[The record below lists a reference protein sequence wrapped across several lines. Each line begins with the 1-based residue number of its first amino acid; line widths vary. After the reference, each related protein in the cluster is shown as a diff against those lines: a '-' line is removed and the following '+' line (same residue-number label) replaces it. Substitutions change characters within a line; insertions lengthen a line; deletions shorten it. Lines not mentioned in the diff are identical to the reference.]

1 MSNIDIKDL
10 CFTYNDKTI
19 YDHYSVSFPK
29 GEITTL
35 SSPSGSGKTTLL
47 HIISGLLKPDNGSI
61 SFDIDEPRFSMV
73 FQDLRLI
80 DSLSVSKN
88 ILLVNDKLSM
98 DDIGTILKE
107 LGMDNYENKKV
118 ANLSGGEKQRV
129 AIARA
134 LLAPYD
140 ILLLDEPYSW
150 LDIKNKDMVRNV
162 IERYREGRTTI
173 VVEH

>member
-1 MSNIDIKDL
+1 MSSIYIKDL
-10 CFTYNDKTI
+10 CFAYKDKTI
-19 YDHYSVSFPK
+19 YDQYNVHFPC

-47 HIISGLLKPDNGSI
+47 HLIAGLLKPDSGYI

-80 DSLSVSKN
+80 DSLSVAKN
-88 ILLVNDKLSM
+88 ILLVNDKLSS
-98 DDIGTILKE
+98 DDIGTILNE
-107 LGMDNYENKKV
+107 LRLDNYENKKIS
-118 ANLSGGEKQRV
+118 NLSGGEKQRV

-150 LDIKNKDMVRNV
+150 LDAENKDRVRNV
-162 IERYREGRTTI
+162 IEKYRDGRTVI

>member
-1 MSNIDIKDL
+1 M
-10 CFTYNDKTI
+10 
-19 YDHYSVSFPK
+19 
-29 GEITTL
+29 
-35 SSPSGSGKTTLL
+35 
-47 HIISGLLKPDNGSI
+47 
-61 SFDIDEPRFSMV
+61 
-73 FQDLRLI
+73 
-80 DSLSVSKN
+80 
-88 ILLVNDKLSM
+88 VNDKLSL

-107 LGMDNYENKKV
+107 LGLDNYENKKV
-118 ANLSGGEKQRV
+118 SNLSGGEKQRV

-150 LDIKNKDMVRNV
+150 LDVENKDRVRNV